1 MDSQFGSK
9 IRTLREE
16 QKLYLRQVASLLDM
30 DTAQLSKIEKGIR
43 QMKKEQITVIANIY
57 KFDKAELETLWLADQ
72 IVEVVKGSKI
82 ALQAIS
88 VAENHLKFR
97 KSNNKLSKN

>member
-9 IRTLREE
+9 IRTLREG

-30 DTAQLSKIEKGIR
+30 DTAQLSKIEKDFR
-43 QMKKEQITVIANIY
+43 QMKKEQIAVIANIY
-57 KFDKAELETLWLADQ
+57 KIDKAELVTLWLADQ
-72 IVEVVKGSKI
+72 IVEVVKDSKT

-88 VAENHLKFR
+88 VAENQLKFR